1 MDDVFF
7 IWLYGKARLLAFFDY
22 VNSYHQTIKYTW
34 EWSKSEVSYLDVKFK
49 LKGRKINTDVYSK
62 PTDTHQYLDFKCCH
76 PKCVKEGI
84 PYGQALRLKRICNS
98 EEVLD
103 NRLNEVRGF
112 LLKRGFRKRN
122 MDSRKKE
129 ESREAFC
136 SR

>member
-1 MDDVFF
+1 MF
-7 IWLYGKARLLAFFDY
+7 
-22 VNSYHQTIKYTW
+22 
-34 EWSKSEVSYLDVKFK
+34 
-49 LKGRKINTDVYSK
+49 SK

-84 PYGQALRLKRICNS
+84 PYGQTLRLKRICNS

-103 NRLNEVRGF
+103 NRLNELHGY

-122 MDSRKKE
+122 VDSRKRE